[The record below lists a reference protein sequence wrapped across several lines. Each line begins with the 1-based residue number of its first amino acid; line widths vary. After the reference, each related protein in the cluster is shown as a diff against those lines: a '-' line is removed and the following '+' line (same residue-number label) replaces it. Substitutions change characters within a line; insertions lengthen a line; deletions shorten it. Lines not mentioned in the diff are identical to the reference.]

1 MKNIYILYG
10 TQTGNAEEISRNIY
24 QLLIEKNYNCKLM
37 SLNKTI
43 DKDSFTFIN
52 DNDNNILI
60 IVCSTTGNG
69 DAPETAN
76 LFWRKI
82 KNRNQTKN
90 LLDKIEYV
98 ILGLGN
104 SNYDKFCQMGK
115 NLDKRFFELGAK
127 RFLELKCFDE
137 AVHEDESIELFID
150 KVIQY
155 IVDQHIIKN

>member
-1 MKNIYILYG
+1 MKNIHILYG
-10 TQTGNAEEISRNIY
+10 TQTGNAQEISRNIY
-24 QLLIEKNYNCKLM
+24 QLLIEKKYDCKIL

-43 DKDSFTFIN
+43 ENNSFNFIN
-52 DNDNNILI
+52 DDNNVLI

-76 LFWRKI
+76 LFWRKL
-82 KNRNQTKN
+82 KNRNQPKN
-90 LLDKIEYV
+90 LLDKIEYT

-127 RFLELKCFDE
+127 RFLELQCFDE
-137 AVHEDESIELFID
+137 AVDEDESIELFID
-150 KVIQY
+150 KVIKY
-155 IVDQHIIKN
+155 IVD